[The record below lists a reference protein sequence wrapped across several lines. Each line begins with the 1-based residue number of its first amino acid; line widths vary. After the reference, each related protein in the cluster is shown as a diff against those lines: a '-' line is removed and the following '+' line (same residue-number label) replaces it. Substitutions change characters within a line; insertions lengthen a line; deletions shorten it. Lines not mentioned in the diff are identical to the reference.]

1 MKEFDNVL
9 ITQKTDEEKQEIEDD
24 LIKLVEIYYKSN
36 DEALIKKKE
45 FIIESI
51 KELCKNLFN

>member
-1 MKEFDNVL
+1 LKEFDNVL